1 MLGRIFKRHFKLKED
16 DMSHMTLG
24 DGMTLIVLVMF
35 GVIGLML
42 VANKIFHL
50 P

>member
-1 MLGRIFKRHFKLKED
+1 MRGRISKGHFKVKENEV
-16 DMSHMTLG
+16 SPMTLA

-42 VANKIFHL
+42 LARKIFHL

>member
-1 MLGRIFKRHFKLKED
+1 
-16 DMSHMTLG
+16 MSHMTLG

-42 VANKIFHL
+42 LARKTFHL